1 MRLRGGARDLPDRP
15 ARARQLSQF
24 EMLEIVAEVAPGI
37 GADLLGEALAA
48 ARQHGGGEVGSMRYE
63 AQ

>member
-1 MRLRGGARDLPDRP
+1 
-15 ARARQLSQF
+15 
-24 EMLEIVAEVAPGI
+24 MLEIVAEVAPGI